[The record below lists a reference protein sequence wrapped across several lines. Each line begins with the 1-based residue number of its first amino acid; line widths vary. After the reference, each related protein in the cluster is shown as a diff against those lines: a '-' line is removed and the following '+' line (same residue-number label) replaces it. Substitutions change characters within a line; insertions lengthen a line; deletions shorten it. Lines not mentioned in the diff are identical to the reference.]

1 MTGKPI
7 ANIPGTNLNMG
18 MDLWNTTNAGSGA
31 GKVRGNAVSSAIVT
45 VPMVGRDGMMPEQ
58 WVQV

>member
-7 ANIPGTNLNMG
+7 TSIPGTNLNMG
-18 MDLWNTTNAGSGA
+18 MDLWNTTTAAPGA

-45 VPMVGRDGMMPEQ
+45 VPMVGRDGVMPEQ